1 MDHPGLVK
9 KKLKYV
15 PNTFFP
21 YKCNLM
27 TFYPILQGPHFR
39 NVSMPNLVKPTTL
52 DIKFGTY
59 QGRPQRSSFLNSP
72 NDHQRKN
79 SSVDFDYPDLSFEE
93 KKERLK
99 DVLFGDKNISREN
112 VDTPIKGKYNLV
124 PLRKI
129 NLLHIFEFLD
139 ILNEVLQYIILES
152 KY

>member
-1 MDHPGLVK
+1 
-9 KKLKYV
+9 
-15 PNTFFP
+15 
-21 YKCNLM
+21 
-27 TFYPILQGPHFR
+27 
-39 NVSMPNLVKPTTL
+39 MPNLVKPTTL

-139 ILNEVLQYIILES
+139 ILNVGNLRVNYERNFQLSAYFIYLGIIN
-152 KY
+152 

>member
-1 MDHPGLVK
+1 
-9 KKLKYV
+9 
-15 PNTFFP
+15 
-21 YKCNLM
+21 
-27 TFYPILQGPHFR
+27 
-39 NVSMPNLVKPTTL
+39 MPNLVKPTTL

-59 QGRPQRSSFLNSP
+59 QGRPQRSSFLNSS
-72 NDHQRKN
+72 NDHQRKD

-112 VDTPIKGKYNLV
+112 VDTPIKGKYNFI

-139 ILNEVLQYIILES
+139 IWNVFSS
-152 KY
+152 KVIFEATY